1 MQVYLGRWQQT
12 DVAVKVLTEMQNLA
26 SKDSVTPQDPATL
39 QAWETEDSD
48 ETVPQQGGEKR
59 THAKGL
65 VGVTSSSSGDG
76 SPAAPNVNSAI
87 TTLEREVNHFARS
100 THVYVSCVAH
110 SIKWCI
116 KQLFL

>member
-39 QAWETEDSD
+39 QPWETEDSD
-48 ETVPQQGGEKR
+48 DKCPQQGGEKR

-65 VGVTSSSSGDG
+65 IGVTSSNSGDG
-76 SPAAPNVNSAI
+76 SPAPQSNATI
-87 TTLEREVNHFARS
+87 TTLEREVTDFAPS
-100 THVYVSCVAH
+100 VHV
-110 SIKWCI
+110 
-116 KQLFL
+116 